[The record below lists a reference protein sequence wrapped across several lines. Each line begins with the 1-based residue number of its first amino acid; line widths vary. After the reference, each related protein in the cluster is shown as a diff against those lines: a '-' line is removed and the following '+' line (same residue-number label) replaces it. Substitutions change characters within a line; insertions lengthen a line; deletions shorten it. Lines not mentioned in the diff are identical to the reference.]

1 MSETYRLGAVV
12 PLRFEV
18 RDEDTSELTDP
29 TGWSLVVAS
38 PAGSSSPTLAHPEAG
53 VFEADYV
60 PAVVGPHVAVFTA
73 TGENAGLVEDVFVV
87 TATSDNL
94 ATISVGQLRTY
105 LGDTSE
111 TDQLLLDA
119 LAAERV
125 AQADRCRVDRYT
137 EALREALLRR
147 VARNLAA
154 RAIRV
159 ASFTSFE
166 GGGGASQRVPQT
178 DPEIR
183 RLEGPYRR
191 RTVG

>member
-18 RDEDTSELTDP
+18 RDEDTGLLADPGGWALT
-29 TGWSLVVAS
+29 VAS
-38 PAGSSSPTLAHPEAG
+38 PAGSMSPTLDHPEAG

-60 PAVVGPHVAVFTA
+60 PSVAGPHVAVFTA
-73 TGENAGLVEDVFVV
+73 TGANAGVVEDVFVV
-87 TATSDNL
+87 TATGDDL
-94 ATISVGQLRTY
+94 ATVTIPQLRTY

-111 TDQLLLDA
+111 TDQALLDA

-125 AQADRCRVDRYT
+125 DQANRCRVNRYT

-159 ASFTSFE
+159 TTFTSFE
-166 GGGGASQRVPQT
+166 GGGGASQRVPQS